1 MEDHERRREG
11 WERPLPI
18 QIDSNAWLGGVI
30 VRPGVTIGANA
41 VVGARIEG
49 AAPRRR
55 RYVRCMDYDV
65 ERARRLAPPLV
76 GLTIVQA
83 RDLVARE
90 AERTGLNLTLFTVA
104 PEMRVTDIF
113 ISGRITAVVRDD
125 TIESAKPG

>member
-1 MEDHERRREG
+1 
-11 WERPLPI
+11 
-18 QIDSNAWLGGVI
+18 
-30 VRPGVTIGANA
+30 
-41 VVGARIEG
+41 
-49 AAPRRR
+49 
-55 RYVRCMDYDV
+55 MDYDV